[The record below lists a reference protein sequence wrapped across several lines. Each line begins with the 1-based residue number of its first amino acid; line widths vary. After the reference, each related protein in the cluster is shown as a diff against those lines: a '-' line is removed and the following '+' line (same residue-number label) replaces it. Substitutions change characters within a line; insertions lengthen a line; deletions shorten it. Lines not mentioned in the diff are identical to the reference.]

1 MNPNRMANYRRGE
14 KAKLLTA
21 VEELCGTLG
30 RPICSA
36 DLQAFFRQHP
46 ERRPC
51 LLKRLGQQLIVAA
64 EAQDGMVPYLKKIGI
79 FCHKAFYALD
89 DTPEWRQRFTD
100 HCINQ
105 KVAELL
111 RLSIPD
117 HVETVLECGMVDL
130 GTNAASGWVA
140 EVTLLTK
147 DYSHPSVLHPD
158 GRLAF
163 DFLRSLSK
171 PFAPAVPQESAL
183 MSRED
188 ASRLLGREAQS
199 RRLWEASFSPFRYLA
214 RFRWPQ
220 CALFPETS
228 QYIAL
233 RSQLFHFVR
242 GKWPIDDEDEMKH
255 RAIAEC
261 LRYGAPA
268 ARLDWYLER

>member
-1 MNPNRMANYRRGE
+1 MNPNRMANHRRGE

-21 VEELCGTLG
+21 VEELCATLG

-79 FCHKAFYALD
+79 FRCKAYYALE
-89 DTPEWRQRFTD
+89 DTPEWRQRFAD

-105 KVAELL
+105 KIAELL
-111 RLSIPD
+111 RLGIPD
-117 HVETVLECGMVDL
+117 HIETVLECGMVDL
-130 GTNAASGWVA
+130 GTHAASGWVA
-140 EVTLLTK
+140 EVTLLTNGH
-147 DYSHPSVLHPD
+147 SHPSILHPD
-158 GRLAF
+158 GKMAF

-171 PFAPAVPQESAL
+171 PFQPAAPQDSEF
-183 MSRED
+183 MSREE
-188 ASRLLGREAQS
+188 ASRFLTAEAQT
-199 RRLWEASFSPFRYLA
+199 RRLWESSFSPFRYLA

-220 CALFPETS
+220 CALFPEVPR
-228 QYIAL
+228 YAAL
-233 RSQLFHFVR
+233 REQLFHFVR
-242 GKWPIDDEDEMKH
+242 GKWPVDDEDEMKH

-261 LRYGAPA
+261 LLYGSPTA
-268 ARLDWYLER
+268 A